1 MPDIE
6 YTIVK
11 GRDQGQ
17 DQNFV
22 SFAPLTTQGGRQVQR
37 YAGLHGDN
45 GPISSRPIG
54 VDREPTGIRG
64 IHDRGGGCAIGGLR
78 PI

>member
-22 SFAPLTTQGGRQVQR
+22 SFAPLTPKGVGKCSAMLAYTATTGRFLADQLPAIVANLERQGYTIAEVG
-37 YAGLHGDN
+37 YIA
-45 GPISSRPIG
+45 PM
-54 VDREPTGIRG
+54 T
-64 IHDRGGGCAIGGLR
+64 A
-78 PI
+78 

>member
-22 SFAPLTTQGGRQVQR
+22 SFAPLTPKGVGKCSAMLAYTATTGRFLADQLESIVNQLESEGYTIAAADAR
-37 YAGLHGDN
+37 SVA
-45 GPISSRPIG
+45 
-54 VDREPTGIRG
+54 
-64 IHDRGGGCAIGGLR
+64 
-78 PI
+78 